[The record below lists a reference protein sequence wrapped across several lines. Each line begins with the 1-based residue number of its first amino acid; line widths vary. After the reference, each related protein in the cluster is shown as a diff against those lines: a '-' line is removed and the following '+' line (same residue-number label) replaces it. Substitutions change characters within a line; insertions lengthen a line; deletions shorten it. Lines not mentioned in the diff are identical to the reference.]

1 MKQTIVDTSYGEVMV
16 KETTEKGYL
25 DCYIG
30 DNYDDYLFTIE
41 GRIYDGDLADKIE
54 SMYG

>member
-1 MKQTIVDTSYGEVMV
+1 MRQTIVDTSFGEVMV

-41 GRIYDGDLADKIE
+41 GRIYDDDLADKIE

>member
-1 MKQTIVDTSYGEVMV
+1 MKQTIVYTSYGEVMV
-16 KETTEKGYL
+16 EETEEKGYL

-41 GRIYDGDLADKIE
+41 GRINDGDLADKIDRM
-54 SMYG
+54 SW

>member
-1 MKQTIVDTSYGEVMV
+1 MKQTIVDTSFGEVMV
-16 KETTEKGYL
+16 KETAEKGYL

-30 DNYDDYLFTIE
+30 DNYDDYVGTVE
-41 GRIYDGDLADKIE
+41 ANIYDGDLADKIE

>member
-16 KETTEKGYL
+16 KETTDKGYL

-41 GRIYDGDLADKIE
+41 AKIYDGDLAEKIE